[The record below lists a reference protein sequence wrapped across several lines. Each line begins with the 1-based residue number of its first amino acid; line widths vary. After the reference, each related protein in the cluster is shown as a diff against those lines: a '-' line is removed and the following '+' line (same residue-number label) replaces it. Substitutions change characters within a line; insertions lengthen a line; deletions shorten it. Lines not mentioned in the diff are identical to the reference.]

1 MKTTLKF
8 SDFTKAFRDYGRENQ
23 FSFEGLSLI
32 YDYITEYERESGE
45 EVELD
50 VIGICC
56 DWSED
61 SPEELVRAYDID
73 LGPALQD
80 PEALPLVVFEFMND
94 ETIVAGVTSK
104 GTIVYVQF

>member
-8 SDFTKAFRDYGRENQ
+8 SDFTKAFRDYGRESN
-23 FSFEGLSLI
+23 FSFEALSLI
-32 YDYITEYERESGE
+32 YDYITEHERDTGE

-56 DWSED
+56 DWSEA
-61 SPEELVRAYDID
+61 SPEELVKAYDID
-73 LGPALQD
+73 AQGKQGAALMMAVY
-80 PEALPLVVFEFMND
+80 EHMND

-104 GTIVYVQF
+104 NTIVYVNF